1 MRMWSAERSRWQD
14 QHVRTP
20 VRQTSCATAVESSPS
35 MRWKMSVA
43 RNVICWRRLD
53 CFRQIRRAATV
64 VDGVDEAA
72 QLELCSAADR
82 QPMQLDRGRRDMV
95 GATQAEHQSSSCILD
110 ALYNSGY
117 SVDVNGGSTLEQG
130 HRPLQIM
137 ARPPN
142 LAVLLTHCGQLIL
155 RNTSKFD
162 AIRCQILRLQCA
174 KFDFRWR
181 CALDPAGGAYSAPP
195 DP

>member
-1 MRMWSAERSRWQD
+1 VRMWSAERSRWQNP
-14 QHVRTP
+14 HVRTP

-43 RNVICWRRLD
+43 RNVISWRRLTGLFPSD
-53 CFRQIRRAATV
+53 TPGCDRSGWREPYPV
-64 VDGVDEAA
+64 
-72 QLELCSAADR
+72 ADQ
-82 QPMQLDRGRRDMV
+82 QPMQLDRGRRDV
-95 GATQAEHQSSSCILD
+95 LGATQAEHQSSSCILD